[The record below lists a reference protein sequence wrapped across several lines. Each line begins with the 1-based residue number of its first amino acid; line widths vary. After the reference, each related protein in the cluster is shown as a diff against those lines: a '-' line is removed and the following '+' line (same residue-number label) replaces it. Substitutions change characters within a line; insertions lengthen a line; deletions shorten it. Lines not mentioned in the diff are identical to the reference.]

1 LSIAAGSLLL
11 AEIIQLLALG
21 HSDNPTGSRVVGN
34 SQVGVKLA
42 SMKFAA
48 WSCRVGMWE

>member
-21 HSDNPTGSRVVGN
+21 HNNPTGSRVVRN
-34 SQVGVKLA
+34 SQGGVKPA